1 MVRAKLDSPELLSSS
16 KEPERTRRLE
26 WSERTT
32 FCNFFFVE
40 FSDGGCCWRLYPRPR
55 PQGAGEMALAATQV
69 SDFSKATNT
78 CASVALVDGLSGP
91 EKPIIVPVLVPPE
104 MEIS

>member
-1 MVRAKLDSPELLSSS
+1 
-16 KEPERTRRLE
+16 
-26 WSERTT
+26 
-32 FCNFFFVE
+32 
-40 FSDGGCCWRLYPRPR
+40 
-55 PQGAGEMALAATQV
+55 MALAATQV